1 MHARAYFLCCLP
13 IGFPIIKSS
22 YLLAQLVSDDN
33 GEADGIRSV
42 SIGVNKL
49 VGAMSIW
56 IAGFARF

>member
-1 MHARAYFLCCLP
+1 M
-13 IGFPIIKSS
+13 IKSS

-33 GEADGIRSV
+33 GEANGIRSV

-56 IAGFARF
+56 MTGFARF

>member
-1 MHARAYFLCCLP
+1 MHARAYVLCCLP
-13 IGFPIIKSS
+13 IGFPMTKSS
-22 YLLAQLVSDDN
+22 YRLAQLVSDDK

-42 SIGVNKL
+42 SIGVNKW